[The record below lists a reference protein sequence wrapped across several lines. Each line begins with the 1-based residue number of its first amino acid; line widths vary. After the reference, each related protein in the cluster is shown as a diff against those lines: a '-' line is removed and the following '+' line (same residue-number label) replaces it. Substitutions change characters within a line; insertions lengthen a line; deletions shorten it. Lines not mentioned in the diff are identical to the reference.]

1 MPYVIAEPCIDVM
14 DKACM
19 DECLGRI
26 GADTDLVARFPRD

>member
-19 DECLGRI
+19 DKACMDECPVDCYEGGRK
-26 GADTDLVARFPRD
+26 L